1 MKKKLFNLLMLVLL
15 SLIPIYG
22 MAQHTIKGTVT
33 DADNGS
39 SLPGVNV
46 VEQGTTNGTITDIDG
61 NYTLNVSDKN
71 ASLVFSFIGFTS
83 QILPING
90 QLSINVSLSPDVFG
104 LDEVVAIGY
113 GTQKK
118 SDLTGSISI
127 VDTEEMAKTATNDV
141 GKALQG
147 KVSGISIQGSGDPG
161 SAPKIK
167 IRGIT
172 SFTNNDPLYVIDG
185 VFAPANDVP
194 TEAIESIQVLKD
206 ASAAAIYGSRAA
218 NGVII
223 ITTKRGKK
231 GSMDVSYSGYYGIQ
245 DITKKLDVCNREQY
259 QMLVNEATTNA
270 MVYDQYADDLY
281 IYPANDPTNVN
292 YVDDVD
298 TDWQDELFKTG
309 YINNHTLSLSGGNEV
324 SNFSVNL
331 NYFDQSGTVE
341 GNGPDYTRYG
351 IVVNSDHKLG
361 KLKVGESL
369 HYTYA
374 DKSLMTFLHDGTML
388 SYTASAI
395 PTLPV
400 IDPLTGEYS
409 AASADLHGAYSAN
422 VVGMN
427 NTLESTT
434 NRYRFI
440 GNVYGEYEIIPNLK
454 YKLSLSYERTDWKD
468 FHFEPTYEL
477 GWFAG
482 FRNSVAKMDDN
493 RGYGYTTTLEQTLSY
508 NKTFDK
514 LSVNALLGQ
523 SALNSLQSRIY
534 GHAEGFSEP
543 YFKQLSNGESRT
555 SSSDEYQSRL
565 TSYFGRLILGYDDKY
580 MVTGTIRRD
589 GSSRFSPK
597 NKWGNFPSVA
607 VAWKAHNES
616 FIQSIDFISQL
627 KLRLS
632 YGILG
637 NQNIGDYRY
646 QGYINP
652 YASYVLNGNLVP
664 GAAQFIPA
672 STDIKWEQSKTTN
685 VGLDLGFLGNKI
697 LLTAEYYVKQVDDLL
712 GTIPTPTHLGWYEWE
727 SPVRNALSVK
737 NQGVELNLTYRKA
750 EGDFH
755 YSVNANI
762 STLKNEV
769 LSLGEGIN
777 PIDGNWSRTDVGSEV
792 GELYGYVVE
801 KVFQS
806 KSEVEALNA
815 NAPDG
820 YYQELLTDAGDFK
833 FKDLNGDGEIT
844 EAGDRQYIGS
854 AIPNLYY
861 GFNFS
866 ADYKNFDFTLSTQ
879 GASGNMV
886 VNNIGNGLRAGS
898 GLENMSTDL
907 LDRWTSTQ
915 TNTGRPRIIR
925 DDPNNNGRASD
936 YWLEKGDYLKFSNI
950 EIGYT
955 LPQSA
960 LDIINLSSVRIY
972 ASLQNAL
979 TITNYSGYDPEFDND
994 GLFDRATDNGVE
1006 ANKSFTDFAG
1016 GLPTPR
1022 TILFGVKVRF

>member
-1 MKKKLFNLLMLVLL
+1 MIKNHFELIGYSKK
-15 SLIPIYG
+15 
-22 MAQHTIKGTVT
+22 
-33 DADNGS
+33 
-39 SLPGVNV
+39 
-46 VEQGTTNGTITDIDG
+46 
-61 NYTLNVSDKN
+61 TL
-71 ASLVFSFIGFTS
+71 AIE
-83 QILPING
+83 G
-90 QLSINVSLSPDVFG
+90 QLSINVQLTADIFG

-127 VDTEEMAKTATNDV
+127 VDAEEMAKTATNDV

-172 SFTNNDPLYVIDG
+172 SFGNNDPLYVIDG

-231 GSMDVSYSGYYGIQ
+231 GAMDVSYSGYYGIQ
-245 DITKKLDVCNREQY
+245 DITKRMDVLNREQY
-259 QMLVNEATTNA
+259 QTLLNEATNNA
-270 MVYDQYADDLY
+270 KAYEAYQDLT
-281 IYPANDPTNVN
+281 IFPANDPSNAN

-309 YINNHTLSLSGGNEV
+309 HINNHTVSVSGGNEV
-324 SNFSVNL
+324 SNFSINL
-331 NYFDQSGTVE
+331 NYFDQTGTVE
-341 GNGPDYTRYG
+341 GKGPDYTRYG

-361 KLKVGESL
+361 KLKVGESI
-369 HYTYA
+369 HYTFA

-388 SYTASAI
+388 GYTASAI

-400 IDPLTGEYS
+400 IDPTTGTYS

-427 NTLESTT
+427 NTIDSNTK
-434 NRYRFI
+434 RYRFI
-440 GNVYGEYEIIPNLK
+440 GNVYGEYEIIPDLK

-482 FRNSVAKMDDN
+482 FRNSIAKMDDN

-508 NKTFDK
+508 NKQFEK
-514 LSVNALLGQ
+514 LSINALLGQ
-523 SALNSLQSRIY
+523 SALNSLQSRIF
-534 GHAEGFSEP
+534 GHAEGFTEP
-543 YFKQLSNGESRT
+543 YFKQLSNAEDKT

-565 TSYFGRLILGYDDKY
+565 ASYFGRLILSYDDKY

-597 NKWGNFPSVA
+597 NKWGNFPSIA

-616 FIQSIDFISQL
+616 FMQSIDFISQL

-652 YASYVLNGNLVP
+652 YASYPFNGNLVS
-664 GAAQFIPA
+664 GAAQYIPA
-672 STDIKWEQSKTTN
+672 STSVKWEQSKTTN
-685 VGLDLGFLGNKI
+685 IGLDFGFLSNKI
-697 LLTAEYYVKQVDDLL
+697 LFTAEYYIKKVDDLL
-712 GTIPTPTHLGWYEWE
+712 GTVPTPTHLGWYDWE
-727 SPVRNALSVK
+727 SPVRNALSVE
-737 NQGVELNLTYRKA
+737 NRGVELNLTYRNA
-750 EGDFH
+750 EGSFH
-755 YSVNANI
+755 YSVNANV

-777 PIDGNWSRTDVGSEV
+777 PIDGNWSRTNVGREV

-801 KVFQS
+801 KVFQD
-806 KSEVEALNA
+806 KSEVDALNA

-820 YYQELLTDAGDFK
+820 YYQELQTDAGDFM
-833 FKDLNGDGEIT
+833 FKDLNGDKEIT
-844 EAGDRQYIGS
+844 EDDRTYIGS

-861 GFNFS
+861 GLNFS

-879 GASGNMV
+879 GSSGNMV
-886 VNNIGNGLRAGS
+886 VNSIGNSLRNGG

-907 LDRWTSTQ
+907 LDRWTP
-915 TNTGRPRIIR
+915 TNKTTTRTRIIR
-925 DDPNNNGRASD
+925 DDPNKNGRASD

-950 EIGYT
+950 ELGYT
-955 LPQSA
+955 LPQPA
-960 LDIINLSSVRIY
+960 LDILRLSSVRIY
-972 ASLQNAL
+972 ASIQNAL

-1006 ANKSFTDFAG
+1006 ANKAFTDFAG

>member
-1 MKKKLFNLLMLVLL
+1 MKKKLINLLMLVLL
-15 SLIPIYG
+15 SLIPIHG
-22 MAQHTIKGTVT
+22 MAQHTISGNVT
-33 DADNGS
+33 DANDGS
-39 SLPGVNV
+39 PLPGVNV
-46 VEQGTTNGTITDIDG
+46 VESGTTNGTITDIDG
-61 NYTLNVSDKN
+61 NYTLTVSDQN
-71 ASLVFSFIGFTS
+71 TNLIFSFIGYTT
-83 QILPING
+83 QEIAIDG
-90 QLSINVSLSPDVFG
+90 KISINISLSPDVFG
-104 LDEVVAIGY
+104 IDEVVAIGY

-127 VDTEEMAKTATNDV
+127 VDTEEMAKVATNDV

-147 KVSGISIQGSGDPG
+147 KVSGISIQSSGDPG
-161 SAPKIK
+161 AAPKIK

-185 VFAPANDVP
+185 VFAPANDIP

-231 GSMDVSYSGYYGIQ
+231 GAMDISYSGYYGIQ
-245 DITKKLDVCNREQY
+245 DVTKRYDVANREQY
-259 QMLVNEATTNA
+259 QTLVNEATTNA
-270 MVYDQYADDLY
+270 MAYEQYANDLY
-281 IYPANDPTNVN
+281 IYPANDPSNPN
-292 YVDDVD
+292 YVNDVD
-298 TDWQDELFKTG
+298 TDWQDEMFKTG
-309 YINNHTLSLSGGNEV
+309 HISNHTLSLSGGNDV

-331 NYFDQSGTVE
+331 NYYDQTGTVE
-341 GNGPDYTRYG
+341 GNGPDYKRYG
-351 IVVNSDHKLG
+351 IMVNSDHQLG
-361 KLKVGESL
+361 KLKIGESL

-374 DKSLMTFLHDGTML
+374 DQSLMTFLHTGTML
-388 SYTASAI
+388 SYVASAI

-400 IDPLTGEYS
+400 IDPLTGTYS

-427 NTLESTT
+427 NTLESNTD
-434 NRYRFI
+434 RYRFI
-440 GNVYGEYEIIPNLK
+440 GNVYGEYEIISGLK
-454 YKLSLSYERTDWKD
+454 YKMSLSYERTDWKD

-482 FRNSVAKMDDN
+482 YRNSVAKMDDN
-493 RGYGYTTTLEQTLSY
+493 RGYGYTSTLEQTLSY

-514 LSVNALLGQ
+514 FSVNALLGQ

-555 SSSDEYQSRL
+555 SSTDEYQSRL

-580 MVTGTIRRD
+580 MVTATLRRD

-597 NKWGNFPSVA
+597 NKWGNFPSIA
-607 VAWKAHNES
+607 VAWKAHRES
-616 FIQSIDFISQL
+616 FLSSSDLISQL

-652 YASYVLNGNLVP
+652 YASYVLNGNPVA

-672 STDIKWEQSKTTN
+672 SSAIKWEQSKTTN
-685 VGLDLGFLGNKI
+685 VGVDLGFLGNRI

-737 NQGVELNLTYRKA
+737 NQGIELNATYRKA
-750 EGDFH
+750 EGDFT
-755 YSVNANI
+755 YSINANV

-777 PIDGNWSRTDVGSEV
+777 PIDGNWSRTDIGTEV

-806 KSEVEALNA
+806 KSEVDALNA
-815 NAPDG
+815 QAPDG

-833 FKDLNGDGEIT
+833 FKDLNGDNEIN
-844 EAGDRQYIGS
+844 EDDRTYIGS

-861 GFNFS
+861 GLNFS
-866 ADYKNFDFTLSTQ
+866 AQYKNFDFTLSAQ
-879 GASGNMV
+879 GASGNKI
-886 VNNIGNGLRAGS
+886 VNSIGNGLRSGA

-907 LDRWTSTQ
+907 LDRWTPSQ
-915 TNTGRPRIIR
+915 TNTGRTRIIR
-925 DDPNNNGRASD
+925 DDPNNNGRASN
-936 YWLEKGDYLKFSNI
+936 YWLEKGDFLKISNI
-950 EIGYT
+950 ELGYNLPKST
-955 LPQSA
+955 L
-960 LDIINLSSVRIY
+960 DVIHLSSVRLY
-972 ASLQNAL
+972 ASLQNA
-979 TITNYSGYDPEFDND
+979 ITFTGYTGYDPEFNND
-994 GLFDRATDNGVE
+994 GLFNRATDNGAE
-1006 ANKSFTDFAG
+1006 ANKSFTDFSG

-1022 TILFGVKVRF
+1022 TILFGVKVKF